1 MKMMR
6 RAFFAAMLATTAV
19 GCSTAA
25 GRRQSATIQRTTVTV
40 DNQAL
45 LDMTIYVFSGSQRIR
60 LGTATGLGTTVMTL
74 PNSVV
79 FGASSLRFQAD
90 PIGGNRTP
98 VSETISVSEGD
109 DIQLRIPPG

>member
-1 MKMMR
+1 MKIMR
-6 RAFFAAMLATTAV
+6 HVLFAVVLATSAV

-25 GRRQSATIQRTTVTV
+25 GRRQAAAIQRTTVTV

-60 LGTATGLGTTVMTL
+60 LGTATGLGKTVMTL
-74 PNSVV
+74 PNSIV

-90 PIGGNRTP
+90 PIGGSRTP
-98 VSETISVSEGD
+98 LSETINVSEGD
-109 DIQLRIPPG
+109 DILLRIPPG